1 MVSQGTDAG
10 MVALGHARLAACPY
24 PVLRRVL
31 CEFQHGVLTLRGQL
45 PTFFHKQMA
54 QEAVGGL
61 AGVRQV
67 VNQIEVAV
75 VNPLEFTAHR

>member
-1 MVSQGTDAG
+1 MVAQGVEV
-10 MVALGHARLAACPY
+10 VALGKARLEACPY
-24 PVLRRVL
+24 HVLRSVL
-31 CEFQHGVLTLRGQL
+31 CEFQHGILTLRGRL

-67 VNQIEVAV
+67 VNQIEVA
-75 VNPLEFTAHR
+75 PQS

>member
-1 MVSQGTDAG
+1 MVAQWAEV
-10 MVALGHARLAACPY
+10 VALGRARLEACPY
-24 PVLRRVL
+24 HVLRSVL
-31 CEFQHGVLTLRGQL
+31 CEFQHGILTLRGQL

-67 VNQIEVAV
+67 VNQIEVA
-75 VNPLEFTAHR
+75 PQS